1 MTGFVS
7 VAKVDDIPVGSF
19 KTFEIND
26 ESIMV
31 VHTEDGFYALINQCT
46 HDGAAISDGK
56 LIHNEVICTRHG
68 ARFDV
73 KTGNVT
79 RAPAL
84 VPLETFEV
92 KVEDGQIMVR
102 VEE

>member
-7 VAKVDDIPVGSF
+7 VAKVDEIPVGSF
-19 KTFEIND
+19 KTVELND

-46 HDGAAISDGK
+46 HDAAPISDGK
-56 LIHNEVICTRHG
+56 LIRNEVVCIRHG
-68 ARFDV
+68 ARFDI
-73 KTGNVT
+73 KTGAVT

-92 KVEDGQIMVR
+92 KVEGDEILVK
-102 VEE
+102 VED